1 MELAMNGTT
10 MSGKAAFLLCGLL
23 VMLPQVAVR
32 ANSVT
37 ITVKVTVLTP
47 PPCTINDN
55 RPIEVEFGDVMT
67 TRVDGDSYR
76 MPVNYTLGCTGA
88 SSNAMKLQVQGD
100 GANFD
105 GSVLKTTKT
114 GLGIKLQQGSNKLAI
129 NSWLNF
135 TYPNQ
140 PELWAIPVKQSGA
153 TLTGGEFTAG
163 ATMKVDYQ

>member
-88 SSNAMKLQVQGD
+88 SSNSMKLQVQGN
-100 GANFD
+100 GASFD
-105 GSVLKTTKT
+105 GTALKTSKT

-129 NSWLNF
+129 NSWLKF

-140 PELWAIPVKQSGA
+140 PELWAVPVKQNGV
-153 TLTGGEFTAG
+153 TLAGGEFTAG